1 MLKEN
6 IKMSCQNIL
15 NNKMRSFLTI
25 LGIVIGVTAII
36 ALISIVQGVIDES
49 NRQFMGM
56 GTGRITVQAF
66 GTPLKQGLSFNDI
79 ERLSE
84 LENVTGVSPNLSIT
98 SSVVKDG
105 IVIEDVTIE
114 GKNEVYFKTT
124 EDVIS
129 RGRVFNILDME
140 GKNKVALVDSKL
152 SKSLFLGRDPM
163 GENIMIN
170 GTTYS
175 IVGILED
182 ESSNDIMSMI
192 ANSSAPNGKIIIPYT
207 TAMGI
212 ASVGNIAT
220 LEIIVSDTDLM
231 DQTIDQIEYTLN
243 QAFNFKDDSYNI
255 INLDSLLEV
264 METMQGMMTAMLTGI
279 AAISLLVG
287 GIGIMNMMLVS
298 VTERTTEIGLRK
310 ALGAEPGSIQIQFLL
325 ESIFLSLLGGIIG
338 TILGLLITYIAFNA
352 IDIPFT
358 INYSAIILGVGFSG
372 GIGIIFG
379 WAPARKAS
387 MLNPIDAL
395 RSV

>member
-1 MLKEN
+1 MFREN
-6 IKMSCQNIL
+6 IRMSWQNII

-25 LGIVIGVTAII
+25 LGIVIGVTSII

-49 NRQFMGM
+49 NKQFLGM
-56 GTGRITVQAF
+56 GTGKVTVQAF
-66 GTPLKQGLSFNDI
+66 GTPLKQGLTFSDI
-79 ERLSE
+79 ERINE
-84 LENVTGVSPNLSIT
+84 IENVRGVSPNLSLT

-105 IVIEDVTIE
+105 NVVEDVTIE
-114 GKNEVYFKTT
+114 GKNEVYFMTT

-129 RGRVFNILDME
+129 RGRFFNILDME
-140 GKNKVALVDSKL
+140 GKNKIAIIDSDL
-152 SKSLFLGRDPM
+152 SQSLFFAKDPL
-163 GENIMIN
+163 GENIVIN

-175 IVGILED
+175 IVGVLD
-182 ESSNDIMSMI
+182 DDSSNDLMSMI
-192 ANSSAPNGKIIIPYT
+192 NAGSSQNGKVIIPYT
-207 TAMGI
+207 TAMGM
-212 ASVGNIAT
+212 AGVGNIQS
-220 LEIIVSDTDLM
+220 LEIIIDDTDQI
-231 DQTIDQIEYTLN
+231 DPTIDRIELVLN

-255 INLDSLLEV
+255 INLDSLIEM

-298 VTERTTEIGLRK
+298 VSERTTEIGLRK
-310 ALGAEPGSIQIQFLL
+310 ALGAEPQSIQIQFLL

-338 TILGLLITYIAFNA
+338 AILGLTITYIAAN
-352 IDIPFT
+352 IIGIPFT
-358 INYSAIILGVGFSG
+358 INYSAIFLGVGFSAA
-372 GIGIIFG
+372 IGIVFG

>member
-1 MLKEN
+1 MLREN
-6 IKMSCQNIL
+6 IRMSWQNIL

-49 NRQFMGM
+49 NKQFVGM
-56 GTGRITVQAF
+56 GTGRVTVQAF

-79 ERLSE
+79 ESLSQI
-84 LENVTGVSPNLSIT
+84 ENVTGVSPNLSFN

-105 IVIEDVTIE
+105 NVVEDVVIE

-140 GKNKVALVDSKL
+140 SKNKVVMIDTEL
-152 SKSLFLGRDPM
+152 SESLFFGRDPM
-163 GENIMIN
+163 GENIIIN
-170 GTTYS
+170 GTSYS
-175 IVGILED
+175 IVGILND
-182 ESSNDIMSMI
+182 ESSDDIMSMI
-192 ANSSAPNGKIIIPYT
+192 DSSSAPNGKVIIPYT
-207 TAMGI
+207 TAMTMAGI
-212 ASVGNIAT
+212 GNIFT
-220 LEIIVSDTDLM
+220 IEIIIDDTNFM
-231 DQTIDQIEYTLN
+231 DQTIDKIESVLN
-243 QAFNFKDDSYNI
+243 QAFNFKEDSYNL
-255 INLDSLLEV
+255 INLDSLLDM
-264 METMQGMMTAMLTGI
+264 METLQGMMTAMLTGI

-338 TILGLLITYIAFNA
+338 AILGLSITYIASD
-352 IDIPFT
+352 IIGIPFK
-358 INYSAIILGVGFSG
+358 INYTAIFLGVGFSAA
-372 GIGIIFG
+372 IGIIFG